1 MGFLLFAALCCSHQ
15 GDVLDWHGDHPF
27 TNFHEALNAVRDA
40 GFFVEILSSPSTCFD
55 PMNYG
60 AYLVLDAEE
69 EWYK

>member
-1 MGFLLFAALCCSHQ
+1 
-15 GDVLDWHGDHPF
+15 
-27 TNFHEALNAVRDA
+27 LNAVRDA